1 MAKYI
6 KNKKVN
12 MNKSNKINDLQGISK
27 ATWKFIY
34 NAGWNSLV
42 TDIHNNIFR
51 QKISLHCTPKT
62 NLVKNGNIKVYSSFL
77 FYFHSPFNLCFIF
90 LFLELRD
97 RVRVTVTSHDMVG
110 VMIGSHMTHKKT

>member
-12 MNKSNKINDLQGISK
+12 MTKSNKINDLQGISK

-62 NLVKNGNIKVYSSFL
+62 NLVKNSNIKVESGKLYLFFFSFL
-77 FYFHSPFNLCFIF
+77 FSFSF
-90 LFLELRD
+90 
-97 RVRVTVTSHDMVG
+97 
-110 VMIGSHMTHKKT
+110 